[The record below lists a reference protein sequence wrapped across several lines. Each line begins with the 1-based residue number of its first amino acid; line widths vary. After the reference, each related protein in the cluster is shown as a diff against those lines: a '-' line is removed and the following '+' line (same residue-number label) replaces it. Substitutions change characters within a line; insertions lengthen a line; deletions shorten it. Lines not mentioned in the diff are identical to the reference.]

1 MAISIPIVSSF
12 DNTGIQKAQR
22 GFGKLEDDAKRASA
36 TLRRVGQAATV
47 GFAAVGV
54 AITGAAYAA
63 FNFVKAAVE
72 DEKAAALL
80 ATSLRN
86 TTKATDAQI
95 AATEDWITT
104 QALATG
110 VADDELRPAFATIA
124 RSTRDLTKAQKL
136 LTTAQNISAATGKP
150 LAVTAKAVSQAF
162 AGQFGALKKLSP
174 ELNALIKS
182 GADADEVFAALDKT
196 FAGASATAAD
206 TTAGK
211 FARFKIAVDELKEGV
226 GALLLPVLG
235 TLSRFLIDKVIPAFE
250 NFQKAVEKDGFAK
263 TLETYVKNGFDW
275 LVNDGI
281 PLAAKKAGEFATAI
295 IDYMSPRWK
304 PLGKA
309 LLKLLKRFARWV
321 TDTFYPWLQ
330 EEIPKAMKAF
340 TEWFDENADALVEG
354 TAKLVAGLALWVA
367 TEGTPAMAKLGAALL
382 LAMFTFNA
390 SMTAT
395 IMRTLITSIGNIVG
409 KIAEEGKKIGNA
421 LGKGITN
428 ALITE
433 LNKAIDALNSL
444 IRGAVGV
451 SKYLGP
457 VGAVIGATGKGFE
470 IDHIPMLAQG
480 GIVSSP
486 TLAMIGEGNGPEAV
500 IPLSRMG
507 EFGMGGGVN
516 ITIQTGVGDPVAIG
530 REVKRVMDAYA
541 RRAA

>member
-1 MAISIPIVSSF
+1 MLSIPIVSSF
-12 DNTGIQKAQR
+12 DNAGIKKAQQ
-22 GFGKLEDDAKRASA
+22 GFSKLEDNAKRASA

-54 AITGAAYAA
+54 AASAAAYAA

-86 TTKATDAQI
+86 TTKATEAQI

-104 QALATG
+104 TALATG

-136 LTTAQNISAATGKP
+136 LATAQNISAATNKP
-150 LAVTAKAVSQAF
+150 LAVTAKAVSQAY

-182 GADADEVFAALDKT
+182 GASANQVFAALDKT
-196 FAGASATAAD
+196 FAGASDTAAN

-211 FARFKIAVDELKEGV
+211 FARFKIAVDELKESIGV
-226 GALLLPVLG
+226 LLLPVLG
-235 TLSRFLIDKVIPAFE
+235 TLTNFLTNKVIPAFE
-250 NFQKAVEKDGFAK
+250 NFQKAVKKDGFAK
-263 TLETYVKNGFDW
+263 TLETYITNGLDW

-281 PLAAKKAGEFATAI
+281 SLAAEKAVEFGKAI

-304 PLGKA
+304 PLGDA

-321 TDTFYPWLQ
+321 TEDAYPWLGR
-330 EEIPKAMKAF
+330 EIPKAMKAF
-340 TEWFDENADALVEG
+340 TDWFDDNSDALVKG
-354 TAKLVAGLALWVA
+354 TAKLISALAFWIA

-382 LAMFTFNA
+382 LAMFSFNA

-395 IMRTLITSIGNIVG
+395 IMRQLITSIGDIVG
-409 KIAEEGKKIGNA
+409 KVAEEGKKLGNA

-444 IRGAVGV
+444 ISGAVGV

-457 VGAVIGATGKGFE
+457 VGAVIGATGKGFS
-470 IDHIPMLAQG
+470 IPHIPMLAQG
-480 GIVSSP
+480 GIVQSA
-486 TLAMIGEGNGPEAV
+486 TLALIGEAGPEAV
-500 IPLSRMG
+500 IPLDRMG
-507 EFGMGGGVN
+507 SMGGGVN

-530 REVKRVMDAYA
+530 REVKRVMDAYS

>member
-63 FNFVKAAVE
+63 FNFAKAAVE

-182 GADADEVFAALDKT
+182 GADADTVFAALDKT

-211 FARFKIAVDELKEGV
+211 FARFKVAVDELK
-226 GALLLPVLG
+226 
-235 TLSRFLIDKVIPAFE
+235 
-250 NFQKAVEKDGFAK
+250 
-263 TLETYVKNGFDW
+263 
-275 LVNDGI
+275 
-281 PLAAKKAGEFATAI
+281 
-295 IDYMSPRWK
+295 
-304 PLGKA
+304 
-309 LLKLLKRFARWV
+309 
-321 TDTFYPWLQ
+321 
-330 EEIPKAMKAF
+330 
-340 TEWFDENADALVEG
+340 
-354 TAKLVAGLALWVA
+354 
-367 TEGTPAMAKLGAALL
+367 
-382 LAMFTFNA
+382 
-390 SMTAT
+390 
-395 IMRTLITSIGNIVG
+395 
-409 KIAEEGKKIGNA
+409 
-421 LGKGITN
+421 
-428 ALITE
+428 
-433 LNKAIDALNSL
+433 
-444 IRGAVGV
+444 
-451 SKYLGP
+451 
-457 VGAVIGATGKGFE
+457 
-470 IDHIPMLAQG
+470 
-480 GIVSSP
+480 
-486 TLAMIGEGNGPEAV
+486 
-500 IPLSRMG
+500 
-507 EFGMGGGVN
+507 
-516 ITIQTGVGDPVAIG
+516 
-530 REVKRVMDAYA
+530 
-541 RRAA
+541 

>member
-1 MAISIPIVSSF
+1 MLSIPIVSSF
-12 DNTGIQKAQR
+12 DNAGIKKAQQ
-22 GFGKLEDDAKRASA
+22 GFSKLEDNAKRASA

-54 AITGAAYAA
+54 AASAAAYAA
-63 FNFVKAAVE
+63 FNFAKAAVE

-80 ATSLRN
+80 ATSLKN

-104 QALATG
+104 TALATG
-110 VADDELRPAFATIA
+110 VADDELRPAFGAISRVTK
-124 RSTRDLTKAQKL
+124 DLTKSQKL
-136 LTTAQNISAATGKP
+136 LGTALNISAATGKP

-162 AGQFGALKKLSP
+162 AGQFGVLRRLSP
-174 ELNALIKS
+174 ELANLIKS
-182 GADADEVFAALDKT
+182 GADADEVFAQLDKT
-196 FAGASATAAD
+196 FAGAAETAANS
-206 TTAGK
+206 TAGK
-211 FARFKIAVDELKEGV
+211 FQRFQIAVDELKEGI

-235 TLSRFLIDKVIPAFE
+235 QLSSYLTKTVIPAFD

-263 TLETYVKNGFDW
+263 TIQTYITNGLDW

-281 PLAAKKAGEFATAI
+281 ALMAKKAVEFGTAI
-295 IDYMSPRWK
+295 VEYMEPRWK
-304 PLGKA
+304 PLAKG
-309 LLKLLKRFARWV
+309 LGKLLARFANWV
-321 TDTFYPWLQ
+321 TNTAYPFLAR
-330 EEIPKAMKAF
+330 EIPKAMKAF
-340 TEWFDENADALVEG
+340 TDWFDKNSDALVEG
-354 TAKLVAGLALWVA
+354 AAKLIAALAGWVA
-367 TEGTPAMAKLGAALL
+367 TQGSPAMAKLGAALL
-382 LAMFTFNA
+382 LAMFQFNA

-395 IMRTLITSIGNIVG
+395 IMSQLITTLGDIIG
-409 KIAEEGKKIGNA
+409 KIAEEGTKIGNA

-444 IRGAVGV
+444 IQGAVGV

-457 VGAVIGATGKGFE
+457 VGAVIGATGKSFK
-470 IDHIPMLAQG
+470 IPPIPMLAQG

-507 EFGMGGGVN
+507 EFGIGGGVN

-530 REVKRVMDAYA
+530 REVKRVMDAYG

>member
-1 MAISIPIVSSF
+1 MLSIPIVSSF
-12 DNTGIQKAQR
+12 DNAGIKKAQQ
-22 GFGKLEDDAKRASA
+22 GFSKLEDNAKRASA
-36 TLRRVGQAATV
+36 TLRRVGQAATI

-54 AITGAAYAA
+54 AASAAAYAA
-63 FNFVKAAVE
+63 FNFAKAAVE

-104 QALATG
+104 TALATG
-110 VADDELRPAFATIA
+110 IADDELRPAFGAISRVTK
-124 RSTRDLTKAQKL
+124 DLTKSQKL
-136 LTTAQNISAATGKP
+136 LGTALNISAATGKP

-162 AGQFGALKKLSP
+162 SGQFMALKKLSP

-182 GADADEVFAALDKT
+182 GASADEVFAQLDKT
-196 FAGASATAAD
+196 FAGAADTAANS
-206 TTAGK
+206 TAGK
-211 FARFKIAVDELKEGV
+211 FQRFQIAVDELKEGI

-263 TLETYVKNGFDW
+263 TIETYVKNGFDW

-281 PLAAKKAGEFATAI
+281 PLAAKKAVEFGKAVV
-295 IDYMSPRWK
+295 DYMSPRWK
-304 PLGKA
+304 PLGEA
-309 LLKLLKRFARWV
+309 LLKLLKRFAKWV
-321 TDTFYPWLQ
+321 TDDAYPWLAR
-330 EEIPKAMKAF
+330 EIPKAMKAF
-340 TEWFDENADALVEG
+340 TDWFDDNSDALVKG
-354 TAKLVAGLALWVA
+354 TAKLLSALALWIA
-367 TEGTPAMAKLGAALL
+367 TEGSPAMAKLGAALL
-382 LAMFTFNA
+382 LAMFQFNA

-395 IMRTLITSIGNIVG
+395 IMRQLITSIGDIVG

-470 IDHIPMLAQG
+470 IPHIPALAQG
-480 GIVSSP
+480 GIVQSA
-486 TLAMIGEGNGPEAV
+486 TLALIGEAGPEAV
-500 IPLSRMG
+500 IPLDRMDS
-507 EFGMGGGVN
+507 MGGGVN

>member
-1 MAISIPIVSSF
+1 MLSIPIVSSF
-12 DNTGIQKAQR
+12 DNAGIKKAQQ
-22 GFGKLEDDAKRASA
+22 GFGKLESDAKRASA
-36 TLRRVGQAATV
+36 TFRRVGQAATV

-54 AITGAAYAA
+54 AASAAAYAA
-63 FNFVKAAVE
+63 FNFAKAAVE

-80 ATSLRN
+80 ATSLKN

-104 QALATG
+104 TALATG
-110 VADDELRPAFATIA
+110 VADDELRPAFGAISRVTK
-124 RSTRDLTKAQKL
+124 DLTKSQKL
-136 LTTAQNISAATGKP
+136 LGTALNISAATNKP

-162 AGQFGALKKLSP
+162 AGQFGALRKLSP
-174 ELNALIKS
+174 ELANLIKS
-182 GADADEVFAALDKT
+182 GASADEVFAQLDKT
-196 FAGASATAAD
+196 FAGAADTAAN

-211 FARFKIAVDELKEGV
+211 FQRFQIAVDELKEGV

-250 NFQKAVEKDGFAK
+250 NFQKAVKKDGFAK
-263 TLETYVKNGFDW
+263 TIETYVKNGFDW

-281 PLAAKKAGEFATAI
+281 PLAAKKAVEFGKAVV
-295 IDYMSPRWK
+295 DYMSPRWK
-304 PLGKA
+304 PLGEA
-309 LLKLLKRFARWV
+309 LLKLLKRFAKWV
-321 TDTFYPWLQ
+321 TDDAYPWLAR
-330 EEIPKAMKAF
+330 EIPKAMKAF
-340 TEWFDENADALVEG
+340 TDWFDDNSDALVKG
-354 TAKLVAGLALWVA
+354 TAKLLSALALWIA
-367 TEGTPAMAKLGAALL
+367 TEGSPAMAKLGAALL
-382 LAMFTFNA
+382 LAMFSFNA

-395 IMRTLITSIGNIVG
+395 IMRQLITSIGDIVG